1 MSKLAEEFSIKY
13 ADNKLAIVDKEL
25 SETSYH
31 RHIKMGVR
39 IFNGSDIEQAAMD
52 GYEQAE
58 KDLIPL
64 INRLCEAILFDW
76 EDKDQAELAWKI
88 QCQIKE
94 ETK

>member
-1 MSKLAEEFSIKY
+1 ME
-13 ADNKLAIVDKEL
+13 
-25 SETSYH
+25 
-31 RHIKMGVR
+31 
-39 IFNGSDIEQAAMD
+39 
-52 GYEQAE
+52 GYMQAE

-88 QCQIKE
+88 QSQIKE

>member
-1 MSKLAEEFSIKY
+1 MSKRALEAGLKRYPERIIGHTKSLLCPSELVDANVGKR
-13 ADNKLAIVDKEL
+13 IVFME
-25 SETSYH
+25 
-31 RHIKMGVR
+31 
-39 IFNGSDIEQAAMD
+39 
-52 GYEQAE
+52 GYMQAE

-88 QCQIKE
+88 QSQIKE

>member
-1 MSKLAEEFSIKY
+1 MKRA
-13 ADNKLAIVDKEL
+13 
-25 SETSYH
+25 
-31 RHIKMGVR
+31 
-39 IFNGSDIEQAAMD
+39 EQAALREYPPSYSKVNRNAKRIQSYKVD
-52 GYEQAE
+52 THKPIRQIYIKGYEQAE

-88 QCQIKE
+88 QSQIKE